1 MPLGHIEAGVA
12 SRASDLLQCADC
24 NDDPRVLSGGEA
36 MGWRRQAQER
46 KRLEA
51 SSMETITS
59 RYIRFPNISSF
70 KYKMCVSR
78 ASFREDVFV

>member
-1 MPLGHIEAGVA
+1 
-12 SRASDLLQCADC
+12 
-24 NDDPRVLSGGEA
+24 

-46 KRLEA
+46 NRLEA
-51 SSMETITS
+51 SSMEAITS
-59 RYIRFPNISSF
+59 RYIRFPNIFSF